1 MGWSHAGPHE
11 EDHILVPGL
20 SVVHH
25 LLFKE
30 LQMVLIVPVNL
41 KQSDGYLAVPPTLM
55 HFAPAAL
62 RGQTASA
69 KVPFFSEYGAHMTN
83 V

>member
-25 LLFKE
+25 FLFEE
-30 LQMVLIVPVNL
+30 LQVVLIVPVDL
-41 KQSDGYLAVPPTLM
+41 EESDGHLAVPPALV

-62 RGQTASA
+62 NKRQL
-69 KVPFFSEYGAHMTN
+69 
-83 V
+83 

>member
-25 LLFKE
+25 LLFEE
-30 LQMVLIVPVNL
+30 LQMVLIVPVDL
-41 KQSDGYLAVPPTLM
+41 KKSDSYLAMPPTLM
-55 HFAPAAL
+55 HSAPAAL
-62 RGQTASA
+62 REQTPSA
-69 KVPFFSEYGAHMTN
+69 KVPEYDTYSILSS